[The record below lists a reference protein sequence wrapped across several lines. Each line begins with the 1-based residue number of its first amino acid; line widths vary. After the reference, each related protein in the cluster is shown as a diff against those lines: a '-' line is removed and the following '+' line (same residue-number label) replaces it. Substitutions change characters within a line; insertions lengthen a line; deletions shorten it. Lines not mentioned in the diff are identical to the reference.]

1 MAILGIGVDLVC
13 APRFA
18 LAMERNGERLLKRL
32 FTESERAY
40 CLSKKDPV
48 PHLAARF
55 GVKEAFIKAMG
66 GRRGIRMVEI
76 EVTRHASGRIDL
88 TLHGQA
94 EKKARE
100 KGVRSIYTSI
110 AHDGEYGIGEVIL
123 EG

>member
-18 LAMERNGERLLKRL
+18 LAMERWGERLLKRL
-32 FTESERAY
+32 FTKSERAY
-40 CLSKKDPV
+40 CLSMRDPA

-55 GVKEAFIKAMG
+55 GAKEAFIKAMG
-66 GRRGIRMVEI
+66 GRQGIRMVEI
-76 EVTRHASGRIDL
+76 EVTRHISGKVDL
-88 TLHGQA
+88 TLHGQT
-94 EKKARE
+94 ERKARE
-100 KGVRSIYTSI
+100 KGIKSIYTSI